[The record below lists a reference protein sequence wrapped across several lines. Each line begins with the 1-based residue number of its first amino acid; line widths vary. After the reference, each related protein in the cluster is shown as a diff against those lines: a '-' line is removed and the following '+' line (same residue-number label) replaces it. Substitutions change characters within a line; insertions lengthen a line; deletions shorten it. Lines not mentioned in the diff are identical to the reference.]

1 MRAADE
7 PVSMETTRTY
17 VSLRKPRYLDH
28 PFGLTAIARA
38 LGPAPKRRRP
48 RSFDRIVQVR
58 TAPSSTSLETYPPR
72 ARRLGDY
79 RGVLSPAIVTHD
91 TVHRY
96 RRPSYHSDP
105 ATTRFMTTNLH
116 LGKSALQYK
125 CYTCARY
132 WSMSH
137 QVCCYPGEYETA
149 RASTCRRCTK
159 KYTSNEAS
167 GGELDGRYRHYSH
180 DGQHRNC
187 RNRGRRQ
194 RHGNEINYSEASL
207 AIPSSIDNF
216 CVIQRSQSVNQETR
230 RSRSVST
237 DGTRARTTIEHT
249 SSPIES
255 VEHVDY
261 VEHKGRSCSMSRS
274 RGSSLFGCDRTSV
287 AQVRRDAYDE
297 TEHYE
302 IAEIHHCQPFRTLE
316 FRYDGDYMKDTDI
329 ARPDF
334 GPRSGSIDVQHGIP
348 YVREEYLEKPRLSCS
363 PQNEFRHCVVE
374 ESYEAET
381 HDDLAIRRPTRSVH
395 VLRSHGNT
403 EDLLEREK
411 GNEHERGVIR
421 RRRGSFDGDRAQGH
435 RLLDR
440 YSVEPVKE
448 PRVRFRRR
456 ELYDREGQNSHDHV
470 YQGMISS
477 KPNMSLS

>member
-1 MRAADE
+1 
-7 PVSMETTRTY
+7 
-17 VSLRKPRYLDH
+17 
-28 PFGLTAIARA
+28 
-38 LGPAPKRRRP
+38 
-48 RSFDRIVQVR
+48 
-58 TAPSSTSLETYPPR
+58 
-72 ARRLGDY
+72 
-79 RGVLSPAIVTHD
+79 
-91 TVHRY
+91 
-96 RRPSYHSDP
+96 
-105 ATTRFMTTNLH
+105 
-116 LGKSALQYK
+116 
-125 CYTCARY
+125 
-132 WSMSH
+132 
-137 QVCCYPGEYETA
+137 
-149 RASTCRRCTK
+149 
-159 KYTSNEAS
+159 
-167 GGELDGRYRHYSH
+167 
-180 DGQHRNC
+180 
-187 RNRGRRQ
+187 
-194 RHGNEINYSEASL
+194 
-207 AIPSSIDNF
+207 
-216 CVIQRSQSVNQETR
+216 
-230 RSRSVST
+230 
-237 DGTRARTTIEHT
+237 
-249 SSPIES
+249 
-255 VEHVDY
+255 
-261 VEHKGRSCSMSRS
+261 MSRS

-470 YQGMISS
+470 YQAPYRERSQRYNVTQPRQEDRLIAASLEDRESIQGYGWTRNSPTRVYAPGYAPITHRSKEYRSS
-477 KPNMSLS
+477 CYGDDEWHRRNFDEPKGAGFYRDV